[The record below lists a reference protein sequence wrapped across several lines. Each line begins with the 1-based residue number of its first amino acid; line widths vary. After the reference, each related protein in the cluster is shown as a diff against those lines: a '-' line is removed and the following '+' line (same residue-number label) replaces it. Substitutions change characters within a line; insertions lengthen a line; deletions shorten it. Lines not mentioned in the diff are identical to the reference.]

1 MSQGSDL
8 QNPLGG
14 FYHPNRKKGA
24 RVQIVLSI
32 REMFHSPTR
41 AAGDEAVTAMAVA
54 TCALFLSSALSL
66 WFLPDV
72 SGSSWGPPS

>member
-8 QNPLGG
+8 QNLLGG

-32 REMFHSPTR
+32 REMFHPPTR
-41 AAGDEAVTAMAVA
+41 AAGDEAAAAVAVA
-54 TCALFLSSALSL
+54 TCALFLSSALSFWL
-66 WFLPDV
+66 C
-72 SGSSWGPPS
+72 